1 MSMRTGTQRLTPAAG
16 ALALGLAGLLT
27 MACDTV
33 PLTAPSES
41 TVTLTASALVLP
53 TGGSTQ
59 ISATVFEPG
68 GTPVQ
73 NGTSVRFT
81 TTLGRV
87 DPVDVQTRNGVAT
100 AMFLA
105 GDVSGLADVRA
116 TSGPAGGATS
126 GTGTTT
132 TASNQVQIAVGAA
145 AVDAVIVRS
154 SAGSVPATG
163 GSVDVIAIVNGTG
176 SRALPGVAVSFS
188 TTAGTLSSSRE
199 VTDGNGEAKTRLTTD
214 ANATVTAAAGTKTG
228 TVAIQALN
236 PVPTPTVSLTA
247 TGVTATPIAQL
258 WTFTATVANNTAV
271 GSPVSVEWTFGDGA
285 SQQGTSTTASHVYTQ
300 ELKVF
305 FVTVT
310 VRFANGTS
318 VSAQTEVL
326 TADFP
331 L

>member
-1 MSMRTGTQRLTPAAG
+1 MSMRTDTRRFSKPVG

-27 MACDTV
+27 VACDTV
-33 PLTAPSES
+33 PLTAPSAS
-41 TVTLTASALVLP
+41 TVTLTASAMVLP

-59 ISATVFEPG
+59 VTATVFEPG

-81 TTLGRV
+81 TSLGRV
-87 DPVDVQTRNGVAT
+87 DPVEVQTRNGIAT

-116 TSGPAGGATS
+116 TSGPAGGATT
-126 GTGTTT
+126 GTGGTS

-145 AVDAVIVRS
+145 AVDTVTVRS

-163 GSVDVIAIVNGTG
+163 GSVDVIATVNGVG
-176 SRALPGVAVSFS
+176 SRALSGVPVSFS

-247 TGVTATPIAQL
+247 TAATATSFAQL

-271 GSPVSVEWTFGDGA
+271 GSPVQVEWNFGDG
-285 SQQGTSTTASHVYTQ
+285 STQQGTSTTVQHAYT
-300 ELKVF
+300 EEKKVF
-305 FVTVT
+305 TATVT
-310 VRFANGTS
+310 VRFANGTA
-318 VSAQTEVL
+318 VSAQADVV

-331 L
+331 